1 MSVNRPESPEAEAD
15 TREEVALAALYV
27 EMARERHVMASD
39 NKIEIEAEPKV
50 SFADE
55 GAWVAAW
62 VWVDRPDSWDGD

>member
-1 MSVNRPESPEAEAD
+1 MSVSRAESPEAGAD

-39 NKIEIEAEPKV
+39 HKIEIEAAPKV

-62 VWVDRPDSWDGD
+62 VWVDRPDSWDDD